1 MGEDNDLTQ
10 QEFLE
15 QFYRQ
20 GEFTHDSSNPFLNFV
35 SSVLDITIIKPVIE
49 ACTGEDLITGEDLT
63 DMERGLKVV
72 FAVVDLVTLGGAIA
86 ATKFS
91 EMGLKEGLKAFGK
104 TALIDFAGN
113 TAACGVGALGEVL
126 KQQGLT
132 LEEFNKLRL
141 TDVKDLTKEQIA
153 QMKAIREA
161 VPKIDANTYIQK
173 TIPASDIDKY
183 IGEDGWSTIGGY
195 VARYDDISHIK
206 GYDNVV
212 ESSRLDYVTGDGV
225 RPYPEGGDTYA
236 YIKFKTTDAEK
247 IKTPYGEIFGGTNTD
262 GPPCTLNG
270 FTGARNG
277 QIIPE
282 WSLSGEYVKPK
293 KGAELHKVVNGKDTV
308 VAIFDGKHFVEVKGK

>member
-72 FAVVDLVTLGGAIA
+72 FAMVDLVTLGGAIA

-247 IKTPYGEIFGGTNTD
+247 IKTPHGEIFGGTNTD

>member
-1 MGEDNDLTQ
+1 MRRTIKNGRFCIYNGNEFKVNRDSDGNIIILTKNDKIMDST
-10 QEFLE
+10 FIDKYGSGVYSKKVSLE
-15 QFYRQ
+15 EIEELYRYATYAVINNYKINV
-20 GEFTHDSSNPFLNFV
+20 EKENEEYYFV
-35 SSVLDITIIKPVIE
+35 GTAD
-49 ACTGEDLITGEDLT
+49 C
-63 DMERGLKVV
+63 KV
-72 FAVVDLVTLGGAIA
+72 
-86 ATKFS
+86 
-91 EMGLKEGLKAFGK
+91 
-104 TALIDFAGN
+104 
-113 TAACGVGALGEVL
+113 VGALGLQRWHHHSREI
-126 KQQGLT
+126 
-132 LEEFNKLRL
+132 NKLRL

-195 VARYDDISHIK
+195 VERYDDVSHIK

-225 RPYPEGGDTYA
+225 RPYPKGGDTYA

>member
-1 MGEDNDLTQ
+1 M
-10 QEFLE
+10 
-15 QFYRQ
+15 
-20 GEFTHDSSNPFLNFV
+20 
-35 SSVLDITIIKPVIE
+35 
-49 ACTGEDLITGEDLT
+49 
-63 DMERGLKVV
+63 
-72 FAVVDLVTLGGAIA
+72 
-86 ATKFS
+86 
-91 EMGLKEGLKAFGK
+91 
-104 TALIDFAGN
+104 
-113 TAACGVGALGEVL
+113 
-126 KQQGLT
+126 
-132 LEEFNKLRL
+132 

-173 TIPASDIDKY
+173 TISASDIDKY
-183 IGEDGWSTIGGY
+183 IGEDGWAAIGGY
-195 VARYDDISHIK
+195 VARYDDVSHIK
-206 GYDNVV
+206 GYNNVV

-225 RPYPEGGDTYA
+225 RSYPEGGDTYA